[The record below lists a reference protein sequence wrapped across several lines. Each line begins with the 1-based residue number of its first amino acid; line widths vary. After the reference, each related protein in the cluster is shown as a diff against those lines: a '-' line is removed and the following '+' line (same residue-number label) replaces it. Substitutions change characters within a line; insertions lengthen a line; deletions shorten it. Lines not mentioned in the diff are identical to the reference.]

1 MELRIVRDV
10 KSLVLWDSRAPK
22 EKANIGLGGRGGAG
36 DVKYYPDDISVF
48 VKHAFAIKLRGPTSW
63 GGGVF

>member
-10 KSLVLWDSRAPK
+10 KSLVLWDSKAQK
-22 EKANIGLGGRGGAG
+22 EKANTGLGGPGGAAPE
-36 DVKYYPDDISVF
+36 KHYPDDISVF
-48 VKHAFAIKLRGPTSW
+48 VKYAFAIKLRGRTSW